1 MAEHD
6 QHEQALDGVQALL
19 IPSSQQVPME
29 NIGEKSHRASRRKR
43 GRHTVEISHR
53 PCSKRASLVAELV
66 KNSAMRENWVQSL
79 DWKDPLKK
87 GMATHSSILAWRIH
101 GLYNPWG
108 QRVEHD

>member
-1 MAEHD
+1 MLFSESIGKVAEHD

-53 PCSKRASLVAELV
+53 PCSKRASLVAQG
-66 KNSAMRENWVQSL
+66 KNLPAMRETW
-79 DWKDPLKK
+79 
-87 GMATHSSILAWRIH
+87 I
-101 GLYNPWG
+101 
-108 QRVEHD
+108 